1 MEAIAGDA
9 HGRGAGPPGGSRI
22 ELPAMRSHEIRSR
35 FLDHFAR
42 TGHRQLASGSLVPPD
57 WDKSVLITTAGMQP
71 LKRYF
76 LGIEEPPQARLMT
89 VQKCFRTVDIDEVG
103 RTAHHLT
110 FFEMLGNFSIGDYF
124 KRFAVEQA
132 WELVTSREG
141 FGFDPDRLWASV
153 YRGDGGDIPA
163 DEEAIA
169 LWLEVGVPPERIV
182 RLGGDNFWQAG
193 PVGPCGPCSELH
205 YDRGPEFGCGRDECG
220 PDCDCDRFIE
230 FWNLVF
236 MQYNMLDDGSLQ
248 PLPQP
253 SIDTGAGLERV
264 TMLAQGVDSAYLTDA
279 FGDIIEVVQG
289 WSGAQ
294 YGRTA
299 AETKAL
305 KVLAD
310 DGRAMSFLASD
321 GIEPGNEGR
330 GYVLRRVI
338 RRAVQHGRRIG
349 LEDAF
354 LGRLHGRVVELLRDA
369 HPELAAQEARVR
381 ELLEAEEERF
391 SRTLETGGKL
401 LDDVLAGAGEEVT
414 AGDAFKLH
422 DTYGFPIELTVEIAR
437 EHGKRVDEAGFAV
450 LMDEQRDRARAATA
464 GPRIDVGDLES
475 DFRTEFVGYERL
487 DVTTQIG
494 ALRDQGD
501 GTVLVKLRESPFYP
515 KGGGQAS
522 DTGWIET
529 EDARAAVEDVVRLD
543 DDQVVVARLEHG
555 ELHRGERVRARVDGE
570 ARRPTMANHTATH
583 LLHAALRGRLGDH
596 VTQAGSY
603 VGPDKLRFD
612 FRHPAPLTPDELAEV
627 ERVVNEHVIAN
638 HPLHVF
644 VTSQGHARELGA
656 MMLFGEKYGDHVRV
670 VEIPEVQPRAV
681 RRHARALDR
690 RDRPVRR
697 HARDELLAGH
707 PPDRGRDGGSRARAS
722 PRPGA
727 RGRRA
732 ALAASRTRS
741 RGEARPPRRT
751 RGRERQ
757 RGRPDRRRRRGGG
770 SAHRRG
776 RRVGRRRRPAAPA
789 LGSHPLEALAVGG
802 RPGRQRRR
810 QGASGGELRRRRP
823 GARAV
828 GGRHH
833 PRDRPDRRRGRR
845 RPAGDG
851 PGRRLDPAQLDEAV
865 RAAEDA
871 IRRHLRS

>member
-1 MEAIAGDA
+1 
-9 HGRGAGPPGGSRI
+9 
-22 ELPAMRSHEIRSR
+22 MRSHEIRRR

-42 TGHRQLASGSLVPPD
+42 SGHRQLPSGSLVPPD
-57 WDKSVLITTAGMQP
+57 WDRSVLITTAGMQP

-76 LGIEEPPQARLMT
+76 LGLEEPPQARLTT

-132 WELVTSREG
+132 WELVTSPDG
-141 FGFDPDRLWASV
+141 FGFDADRLWASV
-153 YRGDGGDIPA
+153 YRGDDNVPA
-163 DEEAIA
+163 DEEAVA
-169 LWLEVGVPPERIV
+169 LWLEVGVPAERIV

-205 YDRGPEFGCGRDECG
+205 YDRGPEFGCGRAECG

-236 MQYNMLDDGSLQ
+236 MQYNMLDDGSLE
-248 PLPQP
+248 PLPRP

-279 FGDIIEVVQG
+279 FGDIIEVVQS
-289 WSGAQ
+289 WSGAR
-294 YGRTA
+294 YGRSA

-310 DGRAMSFLASD
+310 HGRAMAFLASD

-354 LGRLHGRVVELLRDA
+354 LRRLHARVVELLGEA
-369 HPELAAQEARVR
+369 HPELAAEEARVA
-381 ELLEAEEERF
+381 EILEAEEERF
-391 SRTLETGGKL
+391 ARTLETGGKL
-401 LDDVLAGAGEEVT
+401 LDDVLAGAGDEVP
-414 AGDAFKLH
+414 ADDAFKLH

-437 EHGKRVDEAGFAV
+437 EHGKRVDEAGFAA

-464 GPRIDVGDLES
+464 GPRVDVGELDS

-487 DVTTQIG
+487 EVTTQIG
-494 ALRDQGD
+494 AIRDQGD

-515 KGGGQAS
+515 KGGGQVS

-529 EDARAAVEDVVRLD
+529 DAARAAVEGVVRLD
-543 DDQVVVARLEHG
+543 DDQVVVARIEHG
-555 ELHRGERVRARVDGE
+555 ELHPGERVRARVDGE

-583 LLHAALRGRLGDH
+583 LLHAALRQRLGDH

-612 FRHPAPLTPDELAEV
+612 FRHPSPLTPDELAEV

-670 VEIPEVQPRAV
+670 VEIPEVSRELCGGTHVRSTAEIGPFVVTRETSSSQGIRRIEAV
-681 RRHARALDR
+681 TAGAGLAHLQSEAREAEDL
-690 RDRPVRR
+690 
-697 HARDELLAGH
+697 
-707 PPDRGRDGGSRARAS
+707 RARVSELEAEVK
-722 PRPGA
+722 
-727 RGRRA
+727 RA
-732 ALAASRTRS
+732 AR
-741 RGEARPPRRT
+741 
-751 RGRERQ
+751 
-757 RGRPDRRRRRGGG
+757 
-770 SAHRRG
+770 
-776 RRVGRRRRPAAPA
+776 AAPA
-789 LGSHPLEALAVGG
+789 GGNGSSAAMLIDGAGEEAGVRIVAAVVSDADGDQLLQLSDRIRSRLSPSAVVLGGNAGGKAHLIASFDGGAQERGLSAVDIIRAIAPIVDGGGGG
-802 RPGRQRRR
+802 RP
-810 QGASGGELRRRRP
+810 AM
-823 GARAV
+823 ARA
-828 GGRHH
+828 GGSN
-833 PRDRPDRRRGRR
+833 
-845 RPAGDG
+845 PA
-851 PGRRLDPAQLDEAV
+851 LLDEAV
-865 RAAEDA
+865 RAAEEA
-871 IRRHLRS
+871 IRERLRS